1 MTMRGRVLIVDD
13 EETTRGAI
21 SEYFQAQGYEADS
34 ACEAEEALAL
44 LTHVRYDAIVSD
56 LRLTRIHGAEGLEIV
71 GYVKERC
78 PWTRIILLTAHAT
91 PELEVEALRRGVD
104 HVLTKPQPLAK
115 LVEVVAA
122 SRAGKSD

>member
-1 MTMRGRVLIVDD
+1 MRGRVLIVDD
-13 EETTRGAI
+13 EDATRQAI
-21 SEYFQAQGYEADS
+21 SEYFEAQGYVVDS
-34 ACEAEEALAL
+34 ACEAEEAEAL
-44 LTHVRYDAIVSD
+44 LTHVRYDAILSD

-91 PELEVEALRRGVD
+91 PELETEALRRGVD
-104 HVLTKPQPLAK
+104 HVLTKPQPLAR

-122 SRAGKSD
+122 SREDRPL

>member
-1 MTMRGRVLIVDD
+1 MVRGRVLVVDD
-13 EETTRGAI
+13 EDATREAI
-21 SEYFQAQGYEADS
+21 SEYFEAQGYEVDS
-34 ACEAEEALAL
+34 ACEAEEAQAL
-44 LTHVRYDAIVSD
+44 LTHVRYDAILSD

-91 PELEVEALRRGVD
+91 PELESEALRRGVD
-104 HVLTKPQPLAK
+104 HVLTKPQPLSR

-122 SRAGKSD
+122 AREGPPS

>member
-1 MTMRGRVLIVDD
+1 MRGRVLIVDD
-13 EETTRGAI
+13 EETTRDAI

-34 ACEAEEALAL
+34 AREAEEAEAL

-71 GYVKERC
+71 AYVKERC

-91 PELEVEALRRGVD
+91 PELEIEALRRGVD
-104 HVLTKPQPLAK
+104 YVLTKPQPLAR

-122 SRAGKSD
+122 GRSGGSD

>member
-1 MTMRGRVLIVDD
+1 MDD
-13 EETTRGAI
+13 EETTRDAI

-34 ACEAEEALAL
+34 AREAEEAEAL

-71 GYVKERC
+71 AYVKERC

-91 PELEVEALRRGVD
+91 PELEIEALRRGVD
-104 HVLTKPQPLAK
+104 YVLTKPQPLAR

-122 SRAGKSD
+122 GRSGGSD